1 MKRIS
6 ILLLT
11 SILTAALLLPGC
23 NLLNKADETED
34 QNALL
39 LLLGER
45 ALLGD
50 GELYPSLEYLEHL
63 LRRVLCNRSIR
74 EEHLDHSGVGPRDLG
89 VLEADGEIA
98 AREYA
103 RIVRRELDLAA
114 YVAEQLDPDVR

>member
-39 LLLGER
+39 LLLG
-45 ALLGD
+45 AAWFA
-50 GELYPSLEYLEHL
+50 SQSSSS
-63 LRRVLCNRSIR
+63 CKNQ
-74 EEHLDHSGVGPRDLG
+74 SGLVICIPPG
-89 VLEADGEIA
+89 VPL
-98 AREYA
+98 
-103 RIVRRELDLAA
+103 
-114 YVAEQLDPDVR
+114 